1 MPHDWN
7 IMSRTL
13 SKLIDLDID
22 EVSVVDRGAN
32 QHSLIAFSKS
42 LQSGGVDVSE
52 EPMADDDLVFDESG
66 QEVFVEELEHGD
78 TVFDAEGNEYVFVE
92 EEEVG
97 KTLGTG
103 AMGAARALERMG
115 MSAGGAGRYAGA
127 GAGPSSAR
135 DAASAFAPRGRL
147 RSAYDNANNRV
158 FGSGT
163 TARRRKRIAGGV
175 AAGVGATGVGGGAY
189 GYSQREP
196 AMKSLGDSVI
206 EELSKAVTN
215 ADRDEVIAK
224 AMDEVEIYKAQAA
237 EALAWAEQEHD
248 VRVTDAFISKAAE
261 YNLPVSPEVLGP
273 ILKSIAEVL
282 DEEELDVLDALLS
295 AVGDAL
301 YDEIGYVGESSN
313 SSVMDQVDSMAGEY
327 VGKSDFSHA
336 QMTTAMFEANPAAYD
351 AYLSEMGR

>member
-13 SKLIDLDID
+13 SKLVDLDID

-92 EEEVG
+92 DGEEEIG
-97 KTLGTG
+97 KAGAFSAFKTG
-103 AMGAARALERMG
+103 MRGAEGPWAAGLNS
-115 MSAGGAGRYAGA
+115 SANQAGRSGRQAGRRVKDRYTNLRTSTEGGRSVMRGSENFRRNRVQDAALGVGGLGLAGA
-127 GAGPSSAR
+127 GAYG
-135 DAASAFAPRGRL
+135 ASKW
-147 RSAYDNANNRV
+147 
-158 FGSGT
+158 SG
-163 TARRRKRIAGGV
+163 G
-175 AAGVGATGVGGGAY
+175 
-189 GYSQREP
+189 
-196 AMKSLGDSVI
+196 KSLGDSVI
-206 EELSKAVTN
+206 EELSKAVTD